1 MAADG
6 SIIIDTRIDTSGFK
20 QGSVDVQKTFSGMSQ
35 KVKAFADTLRNSF
48 SKSNTSNISDGVR
61 EENSE
66 IKAILDDTERTARSK
81 AASIAAIYRKQGL
94 SQEEAFKKAW
104 QHIERTSDSGSK
116 KVKKHLG
123 GIGKKSKSVGN
134 EISSNLSFGISSA
147 VRKIGSL
154 IGTVFAVRSIINFGK
169 EALELGSDL
178 QEVQNVVDVTFTTMS
193 DMVNEFAQNMATAAG
208 LSETMAKRYVG
219 TYGAMSKSFGFAE
232 AEAYE
237 MSTTL
242 TKLTGDVASFY
253 NITQDMAYTKLKSV
267 FTGETESLKDLGVVM
282 TQSALDA
289 YAMANGFGKTTSAM
303 TEQEKVA
310 LRYRFVLDQ
319 LSAASGDFIR
329 TADGWANQTRILKLQ
344 FDSLKASI
352 GQGLINLLTP
362 ALQMINALLAKL
374 NTLAASFKSFTEMLT
389 GKKSSGMASGYK
401 AAAQSAESLATAITG
416 VADATKEAAKAAEG
430 YLSPLDEI
438 NKMSTPEAPSSSST
452 GGGGASIDYR
462 SIENGGNIAEETTES
477 FNKVLSMFKPLNEAW
492 SEYGDSISK
501 TLKDIGREIVDSIKE
516 VTTET
521 AGWFSRLNWKPVFA
535 SFDELL
541 KVIKPLTDLITG
553 GFAWAY
559 KNVLLPFGKWT
570 IEKTLPAGI
579 EYLSSKVDLLVSQLK
594 LLAKVFRHLYDKI
607 LKDFLSM
614 LGDVAVNGIGL
625 LSGFTTFVSGIF
637 SGDLEK
643 AFTGIEKMLLNL
655 EAGFNTVLTYIK
667 DKIMIP
673 FDRFLS
679 EVFVIDWRGAFGILG
694 NSLNGFS
701 SSMKTVWDGIKQQ
714 FSGVNTFIRGI
725 FSQNWKQAWDGVK
738 QIFVGILTSL
748 AGFVSTPINSIIGMI
763 NALIESVVH
772 ALNSIT
778 DMANNLLSKV
788 PSWIN
793 PNKHYYKRLNA
804 PTIPYLA
811 TGAVIPPN
819 APFMA
824 MLGDQRHGNNIE
836 APESLIRRIVREE
849 SGGGGK
855 GYTFVGQINRR
866 VLFEEFITE
875 AKLRQQSTGKNPF
888 EFA

>member
-6 SIIIDTRIDTSGFK
+6 SIIIDTRIDTRGFK
-20 QGSVDVQKTFSGMSQ
+20 AGTTNMKTQFGKLSGIIG
-35 KVKAFADTLRNSF
+35 KL
-48 SKSNTSNISDGVR
+48 G
-61 EENSE
+61 
-66 IKAILDDTERTARSK
+66 
-81 AASIAAIYRKQGL
+81 AAIG
-94 SQEEAFKKAW
+94 AA
-104 QHIERTSDSGSK
+104 
-116 KVKKHLG
+116 
-123 GIGKKSKSVGN
+123 
-134 EISSNLSFGISSA
+134 
-147 VRKIGSL
+147 
-154 IGTVFAVRSIINFGK
+154 FAVRTLINFGK

-193 DMVNEFAQNMATAAG
+193 DRVNEFAQNMATAAG

-289 YAMANGFGKTTSAM
+289 YALANGFGKTTSAM

-352 GQGLINLLTP
+352 GQGLINILTP
-362 ALQMINALLAKL
+362 VLKVINTLLAKL

-401 AAAQSAESLATAITG
+401 DAAQSAESLATATTG

-438 NKMSTPEAPSSSST
+438 NKISAPEDPSSS
-452 GGGGASIDYR
+452 GGGAGASVDYGSLEEGQSIIDR
-462 SIENGGNIAEETTES
+462 TTES
-477 FNKVLSMFKPLNEAW
+477 LDKLQSMFNPLKEAW
-492 SEYGDSISK
+492 AEYGGSITQS
-501 TLKDIGREIVDSIKE
+501 LKNIGTDVVETGKE
-516 VTTET
+516 VAKSTV
-521 AGWFSRLNWKPVFA
+521 GWFSNLNWKPIFA
-535 SFDELL
+535 SFDGVL
-541 KVIKPLTDLITG
+541 KALQPLTDLITDT
-553 GFAWAY
+553 FAWAY
-559 KNVLLPFGKWT
+559 ENILLPFGKWAVEDAFPASLEFLKAK
-570 IEKTLPAGI
+570 IERLTDRLQILADI
-579 EYLSSKVDLLVSQLK
+579 CIWFYDHVLRDLLAV
-594 LLAKVFRHLYDKI
+594 I
-607 LKDFLSM
+607 
-614 LGDVAVNGIGL
+614 GDVVVGGIDIL
-625 LSGFTTFVSGIF
+625 TGFVEFADGIF
-637 SGDLEK
+637 SADLEK
-643 AFTGIEKMLLNL
+643 IFSGLSKMLK
-655 EAGFNTVLTYIK
+655 GFK
-667 DKIMIP
+667 DIC
-673 FDRFLS
+673 
-679 EVFVIDWRGAFGILG
+679 
-694 NSLNGFS
+694 S
-701 SSMKTVWDGIKQQ
+701 S
-714 FSGVNTFIRGI
+714 I
-725 FSQNWKQAWDGVK
+725 FSYIQNNIVSPFTRFMSGTFLNNWR
-738 QIFVGILTSL
+738 QIWNSVI
-748 AGFVSTPINSIIGMI
+748 GFVRTPINSIIGMI
-763 NALIESVVH
+763 NTMIGAVVEGINSAIS
-772 ALNSIT
+772 ALNGI
-778 DMANNLLSKV
+778 NVRV
-788 PSWIN
+788 PSWV
-793 PNKHYYKRLNA
+793 PYYGGRSFGFDLGYIHA
-804 PTIPYLA
+804 PRIPYLA

-836 APESLIRRIVREE
+836 APESLIRKIVREE
-849 SGGGGK
+849 SGGVGK

-875 AKLRQQSTGKNPF
+875 AKLRQQTTGRNPF

>member
-6 SIIIDTRIDTSGFK
+6 SIIIDTRIDTRGFK
-20 QGSVDVQKTFSGMSQ
+20 AGTTNMKTQFGKLSGIIG
-35 KVKAFADTLRNSF
+35 KL
-48 SKSNTSNISDGVR
+48 G
-61 EENSE
+61 
-66 IKAILDDTERTARSK
+66 
-81 AASIAAIYRKQGL
+81 AAIG
-94 SQEEAFKKAW
+94 AA
-104 QHIERTSDSGSK
+104 
-116 KVKKHLG
+116 
-123 GIGKKSKSVGN
+123 
-134 EISSNLSFGISSA
+134 
-147 VRKIGSL
+147 
-154 IGTVFAVRSIINFGK
+154 FAVRSLINFGK

-193 DMVNEFAQNMATAAG
+193 DRVNEFAQNMATAAG

-253 NITQDMAYTKLKSV
+253 NITQDMSYTKLKSV

-362 ALQMINALLAKL
+362 ALQMINTLLAKL

-401 AAAQSAESLATAITG
+401 EATQSAESLATATSG

-438 NKMSTPEAPSSSST
+438 NKMSAPEAPSNSGA
-452 GGGGASIDYR
+452 GGGGASVDYG
-462 SIENGGNIAEETTES
+462 SIEEGETIIDKTVKS
-477 FNKVLSMFKPLNEAW
+477 FDKLLSMFKPLKEAW
-492 SEYGDSISK
+492 EEYGDSISQ
-501 TLKDIGREIVDSIKE
+501 TLKIMGTDVAETGKE
-516 VTTET
+516 VAKST
-521 AGWFSRLNWKPVFA
+521 AGWFSNLNWKPIFS

-541 KVIKPLTDLITG
+541 KALEPLTDLITDE
-553 GFAWAY
+553 FAWAY
-559 KNVLLPFGKWT
+559 ENILLPFGTWT
-570 IEKTLPAGI
+570 IEDALPAGI
-579 EYLSSKVDLLVSQLK
+579 EYLTSKVESLTSK
-594 LLAKVFRHLYDKI
+594 LEALGDIFKFLYDRV
-607 LKDFLSM
+607 LKDFLKM
-614 LGDVAVNGIGL
+614 IGRVALDGVGFLTGFNTF
-625 LSGFTTFVSGIF
+625 LSGVF
-637 SGDLEK
+637 SGDMEK
-643 AFTGIEKMLLNL
+643 AFKGIDQMLVSL
-655 EAGFNTVLTYIK
+655 EDAFDTVFTYIE

-673 FDRFLS
+673 FDNFLTKI
-679 EVFVIDWRGAFGILG
+679 FVIDWREAFGILG

-701 SSMKTVWDGIKQQ
+701 SSIKRMWDGIKQQ
-714 FSGVNTFIRGI
+714 FSGINTFIRGV
-725 FSQNWKQAWDGVK
+725 FSGNWSQAWEGVK
-738 QIFVGILTSL
+738 QTFVGIFDYM
-748 AGFVSTPINSIIGMI
+748 AGYVSTPINSIIGMI
-763 NALIESVVH
+763 NTLIDLIEET
-772 ALNSIT
+772 LNSIT
-778 DMANNLLSKV
+778 DKTNSLLSKV
-788 PSWIN
+788 PTWMN
-793 PNKHYYKRLNA
+793 KNKHYYNYINIPR
-804 PTIPYLA
+804 IPYLA